1 MLRAV
6 KKQSDETNACQS
18 ETRNSCENCGHR
30 LTNII
35 CSTSP
40 EVWRLLETTKQ
51 KTTFKPHQT
60 IFYQGN
66 EPLGLFTISTGLV
79 KLEATSEHGQ
89 THTLRYLGP
98 GSALGYRSLF
108 AHEVYQTTAVA
119 VEQSEVC
126 FIPKNVVMDIFK
138 SYPQVTLKILEAL
151 SKDLQIAEEKWTSQ
165 MDKGATERIAEALIF
180 LQEHFA
186 HQNWTRK
193 EIAEWAGTTPET
205 VIRTLAQF
213 EKEGY
218 IDQSQGRMIKLIN
231 KQKLIEKLYTTY

>member
-1 MLRAV
+1 MIRAV
-6 KKQSDETNACQS
+6 KNQSDEDSQCQP
-18 ETRNSCENCGHR
+18 EARNSCENCGHR

-79 KLEATSEHGQ
+79 KLEMTSEHGQ

-108 AHEVYQTTAVA
+108 SNEVYQATAVA
-119 VEQSEVC
+119 VEESEVC

-138 SYPQVTLKILEAL
+138 NYPQVTLKILEAL
-151 SKDLQIAEEKWTSQ
+151 SKDLRIAEEK
-165 MDKGATERIAEALIF
+165 
-180 LQEHFA
+180 
-186 HQNWTRK
+186 
-193 EIAEWAGTTPET
+193 
-205 VIRTLAQF
+205 
-213 EKEGY
+213 
-218 IDQSQGRMIKLIN
+218 
-231 KQKLIEKLYTTY
+231 